1 MLLQPVCIVGAIGW
15 MQRKMKLPSFKA
27 TGSFRLY
34 DEVVKYLPADES
46 TPVIISSDADSFA
59 MIMSAFTIYEKEVRY

>member
-1 MLLQPVCIVGAIGW
+1 
-15 MQRKMKLPSFKA
+15 MQRKLRLPGFRA

-46 TPVIISSDADSFA
+46 TSVIISSDAGGFA